1 MERKRTY
8 ISPCRAIAGIGGR
21 RKGYYK
27 RLVEKDDGGIVE
39 EVEDSLVVVDEVLE
53 YRVERVVESR
63 RKKVSFIAPGK
74 IF

>member
-1 MERKRTY
+1 M
-8 ISPCRAIAGIGGR
+8 
-21 RKGYYK
+21 
-27 RLVEKDDGGIVE
+27 RLVEKDDGGMVE

-53 YRVERVVESR
+53 EGVYRVERVVESR

>member
-1 MERKRTY
+1 MAKR
-8 ISPCRAIAGIGGR
+8 AVGGR

-27 RLVEKDDGGIVE
+27 RLVEKDDGGMVE

-53 YRVERVVESR
+53 EGVYRVERVVESR